1 MNDTEEKI
9 RNSAL
14 KYFLRYGF
22 KKSSIDE
29 IAEDAG
35 IGKGTVYNYFSN
47 KQELFTKT
55 SIWWRET
62 QFKKIEIEINKIEPA
77 DDKILMLLN
86 LEVSS
91 FRKAFKEYGMTAK
104 VMCEL
109 ISLKQSNEILQ
120 KRDIDLYQSY
130 LILGHKQGI
139 FYKQP
144 FREYAELLNN
154 IIFQFAE
161 RWIII
166 MDESDASKEIKTLIG
181 LMLKAMKA

>member
-22 KKSSIDE
+22 QKSSIDE

-55 SIWWRET
+55 SIWWREK
-62 QFKKIEIEINKIEPA
+62 QFKEIEREIDKIERA

-86 LEVSS
+86 LEVLS
-91 FRKAFKEYGMTAK
+91 FRKVYKEYRMTEK
-104 VMCEL
+104 VIYEL
-109 ISLKQSNEILQ
+109 ISLKESNEVLE
-120 KRDIDLYQSY
+120 KRDIELYQKY
-130 LILGHKQGI
+130 LEQGYKQGI
-139 FYKQP
+139 FCKQP
-144 FREYAELLNN
+144 FRQYAELLNTTVL
-154 IIFQFAE
+154 QFSM
-161 RWIII
+161 RWITD
-166 MDESDASKEIKTLIG
+166 MNEADAVNEINTLIS

>member
-22 KKSSIDE
+22 NKSSIDE

-55 SIWWRET
+55 SIWWREK
-62 QFKKIEIEINKIEPA
+62 QFKEIEIKIDKVERA

-86 LEVSS
+86 LEVMS
-91 FRKAFKEYGMTAK
+91 FRQAYKEYGMTAK

-109 ISLKQSNEILQ
+109 ISLKESNEVLE
-120 KRDIDLYQSY
+120 KRDIELYQKY
-130 LILGHKQGI
+130 LEQGYKQGI

-144 FREYAELLNN
+144 FRQYAELLNTT
-154 IIFQFAE
+154 IFQFAR
-161 RWIII
+161 RWIID
-166 MDESDASKEIKTLIG
+166 MNEADAVKEINTLFG
-181 LMLKAMKA
+181 LMLKAMKT

>member
-55 SIWWRET
+55 SIWWRES
-62 QFKKIEIEINKIEPA
+62 QFKNIEIEIDKIEHA

-86 LEVSS
+86 LEISS
-91 FRKAFKEYGMTAK
+91 FRKAFIEYGMTAK

-109 ISLKQSNEILQ
+109 ISLKQSNEVLQ
-120 KRDIDLYQSY
+120 KRDIDVYEKY
-130 LILGHKQGI
+130 LRLGYEQGI
-139 FYKQP
+139 FCKQP
-144 FREYAELLNN
+144 FREHAELINN

-166 MDESDASKEIKTLIG
+166 MDESDATKEMNTLIK
-181 LMLKAMKA
+181 LMLKAMKV